1 MALLVALVAGL
12 VVVAESQ
19 ASSETGFLSKPSL
32 DQFISPNVN
41 RMQTARQESLIS
53 TKEEEKAAEKGFT
66 NSNSAP
72 ISLSAIGVGLL
83 ALATMFGVRM
93 QRGLRPVSN
102 PSAPLLG
109 GNIMEMK
116 SHGSSDKWHPMN
128 LSSSDPTA
136 RWQPAV
142 FAVTPGSGK
151 LAMIEGA
158 SNPFPDG
165 WDPAGLAE
173 LGTPATLAWFRAAEL
188 KHSRVAMAAT
198 VGWIINEAGIT
209 FDGDIA
215 TGVSFASLGKGV
227 QAWENVPDAGKL
239 QILLAIGAIETAS
252 EFNKPH
258 YMKGGDLGYIKGPF
272 GLRLWDPLGTVS
284 GLPEDVKANKRQ
296 MELNN
301 GRLAMIGAASMFAAS
316 YIDGSVPALPDNW

>member
-12 VVVAESQ
+12 LVGAESQ
-19 ASSETGFLSKPSL
+19 VSSETGFLSKPSL

-53 TKEEEKAAEKGFT
+53 TKEEQKAAEKVFA
-66 NSNSAP
+66 NANSAP
-72 ISLSAIGVGLL
+72 ITLSAIGVGLL
-83 ALATMFGVRM
+83 ALATVLGVRM
-93 QRGLRPVSN
+93 QRGLRPVSD
-102 PSAPLLG
+102 PSASLLG

-128 LSSSDPTA
+128 LSSSDPT
-136 RWQPAV
+136 WQPAI
-142 FAVTPGSGK
+142 FAVEPSSN
-151 LAMIEGA
+151 LASIEGA

-165 WDPAGLAE
+165 WDPAGLAD

-198 VGWIINEAGIT
+198 VGWIINEAGIH
-209 FDGDIA
+209 FDGDISK
-215 TGVSFASLGKGV
+215 GVSFESLGKGV
-227 QAWENVPDAGKL
+227 QAWENTPDAGKA

-252 EFNKPH
+252 EFVKPH
-258 YMKGGDLGYIKGPF
+258 YMNGGNLGYIQGPF
-272 GLRLWDPLGTVS
+272 GLRLWDPLGSVS
-284 GLPEDVKANKRQ
+284 GLPEDVKATKRQ

-316 YIDGSVPALPDNW
+316 YIDGSVPALPDTW

>member
-1 MALLVALVAGL
+1 MAPLTAP
-12 VVVAESQ
+12 VVVLLMAAGVQ
-19 ASSETGFLSKPSL
+19 AGDMADGSRPQGFLSKADAAEAL
-32 DQFISPNVN
+32 YDYYKFITPNVAQGAPS
-41 RMQTARQESLIS
+41 MSIKDLDMPKIAS
-53 TKEEEKAAEKGFT
+53 KEEEKAAEKLFANG
-66 NSNSAP
+66 NSTP
-72 ISLSAIGVGLL
+72 ITLSALGVGLL
-83 ALATMFGVRM
+83 ALVTMLGVRM
-93 QRGLRPVSN
+93 QRGLRPVSD

-109 GNIMEMK
+109 GSTMEMK

-136 RWQPAV
+136 KWQPAI

-198 VGWIINEAGIT
+198 VGWIINEAGIH
-209 FDGDIA
+209 FDGDISK
-215 TGVSFASLGKGV
+215 GVSFESLGKGV
-227 QAWENVPDAGKL
+227 QAWENTPDAGKA

-252 EFNKPH
+252 SSSCWRRSP
-258 YMKGGDLGYIKGPF
+258 
-272 GLRLWDPLGTVS
+272 R
-284 GLPEDVKANKRQ
+284 
-296 MELNN
+296 
-301 GRLAMIGAASMFAAS
+301 
-316 YIDGSVPALPDNW
+316 